1 MRVRRGWALIGT
13 AGLALLAGCGGG
25 LNTSNGAGA
34 GNAVAPAAPRQAD
47 SPAGGSGPE
56 AGSPNGGSGSS
67 SDGSTG
73 TGAGGKTSPRSPG
86 AQGAPLVNTRS
97 LIRRAELTVAVK
109 DIPGQA
115 QRAVDIVGE
124 AGGEVFSEDRKL
136 DGELAVHRIEIVVQ
150 VPPKELESVLT
161 DLAKLG
167 TEQSRRSSTQDVT
180 EQVVDIDARVS
191 SARASLARVRALYG
205 RATTIADITSL
216 EAQLSQREA
225 DLESL
230 EAQQRSLAAQTVAAT
245 ITLHLVP
252 NLAPNRQAAPPPPPT
267 RNGPSGFTSA
277 LKAGWH
283 ALAVSTS
290 WLLTVLGAVLP
301 FGLLLA
307 ALGYLAWRV
316 DRRLRGQR
324 PATPV
329 PPAPAE

>member
-1 MRVRRGWALIGT
+1 MRAWRGWALIGT

-25 LNTSNGAGA
+25 LNTASNGAGA
-34 GNAVAPAAPRQAD
+34 NAVAPAAPKEAD
-47 SPAGGSGPE
+47 SAAGGGGP
-56 AGSPNGGSGSS
+56 AVGSPNGGTGSG

-73 TGAGGKTSPRSPG
+73 TGGGKASPRSPG
-86 AQGAPLVNTRS
+86 AQGSPLVNTRS

-136 DGELAVHRIEIVVQ
+136 DGEVAVHRIEIVVQ
-150 VPPKELESVLT
+150 VPPKDLESVLT
-161 DLAKLG
+161 NLARLG

-180 EQVVDIDARVS
+180 EQVVDIDARVG

-252 NLAPNRQAAPPPPPT
+252 NLAPTTQAPPPPT
-267 RNGPSGFTSA
+267 RNGPSGFASA

-316 DRRLRGQR
+316 DRRLRANR
-324 PATPV
+324 PAAPV